1 MAAVSA
7 TRTPISVL
15 LVDDDPAL
23 LRAVARALR
32 DPELEILTAA
42 SAPEAL
48 EILRK
53 RPIDVLVS
61 DIDMPGVS
69 GLELIAMVRREFPAT
84 VRMLLTG
91 AATSD
96 RAIEAINEGEVAR
109 FLVKPFER
117 DLFRAVLLGVR
128 ERIERGRNEALER
141 TRRARQDALFGWV
154 EANYPGTTSL
164 RRGAAGELLV
174 DPGGVDLLL
183 DRLRR

>member
-1 MAAVSA
+1 MVAVSRA
-7 TRTPISVL
+7 PISVL

-32 DPELEILTAA
+32 DPELEVLTAG

-48 EILRK
+48 EVLRR

-69 GLELIAMVRREFPAT
+69 GLELIAIVRREFPAT

-128 ERIERGRNEALER
+128 ERIERGRDEALER
-141 TRRARQDALFGWV
+141 TRRAQQDALFGWV
-154 EANYPGTTSL
+154 ESNFPGTTTV
-164 RRGAAGELLV
+164 RRSAIGELVV
-174 DPGGVDLLL
+174 DPGAIDLLL
-183 DRLRR
+183 ERLRG